1 MRLFTKFIQE
11 HRPDLET
18 AFLQQDKDHS
28 GKLSSEDLKTS
39 LKLAGLRL
47 TNVRLII
54 IECQVSSVYDRTYNK
69 ASSSGHL
76 Y

>member
-47 TNVRLII
+47 TLEIQSN
-54 IECQVSSVYDRTYNK
+54 
-69 ASSSGHL
+69 L